1 MKSLM
6 DSFVY
11 CLLLFMPDIK
21 ETKNTFFQ
29 NVFYSI
35 KIIKQVKK
43 SQTLVSHFFMMIDP
57 IVNLYHLNFMYPH
70 IWCLLCRSA
79 MYEELQ

>member
-1 MKSLM
+1 M

-21 ETKNTFFQ
+21 ETKNTFFSKCILFNQ
-29 NVFYSI
+29 NNKTS
-35 KIIKQVKK
+35 KK
-43 SQTLVSHFFMMIDP
+43 SQTFVSHFCMLIDP

-70 IWCLLCRSA
+70 I
-79 MYEELQ
+79 

>member
-1 MKSLM
+1 M

-21 ETKNTFFQ
+21 ETKNTFFFQ

-43 SQTLVSHFFMMIDP
+43 VKLLF
-57 IVNLYHLNFMYPH
+57 H
-70 IWCLLCRSA
+70 ISA
-79 MYEELQ
+79 C